1 MRRETVLAKEL
12 SVRLTSWMPNNYSE
26 ARNHDHELEWY
37 LWFEGREAFRLFDKG
52 PSDLI
57 PAHGYFGDQIQPMIY
72 PRVVNNRFKV
82 RLVAIERD
90 GPQRLDPDDRAK
102 DDLWIDLDQ
111 VGPYSTWTIVAKGSD
126 TDLNVQVSFDIV
138 SLEYVNAP
146 EIPAPG
152 DPSIEDTTNFP
163 FPWGG
168 EIKVFEHD
176 LGLGRQARL
185 DLADGRR
192 VSRRDLW
199 TIVPGNPGM
208 LKQSTQ
214 DIYRFGVADIGITND
229 TMSSLYL
236 PKPAKGRYSITV
248 YDHDFSDPRFAQ
260 GAKRTLSSPGLYK
273 LSDFGLGD
281 RVSSV
286 EVVHTYPKTKP
297 PRPPN

>member
-1 MRRETVLAKEL
+1 MLAKEL
-12 SVRLTSWMPNNYSE
+12 SVRLTSWKPNNYSE

-37 LWFEGREAFRLFDKG
+37 LWFEGREAFRLFDNG

-57 PAHGYFGDQIQPMIY
+57 PAHGYFGDQIQPMIH

-90 GPQRLDPDDRAK
+90 GPQWLDPDDRAK

-111 VGPYSTWTIVAKGSD
+111 VGPYSTWTVVAKGSD

-146 EIPAPG
+146 EIPTPG
-152 DPSIEDTTNFP
+152 DPGIQDTTNFP
-163 FPWGG
+163 FPWYG

-185 DLADGRR
+185 NLSDNRR
-192 VSRRDLW
+192 VSRRELW
-199 TIVPGNPGM
+199 TMPMGNQGPGSPGV
-208 LKQSTQ
+208 LKRSVQ
-214 DIYRFGVADIGITND
+214 DTYRFGVADIGIAND
-229 TMSSLYL
+229 TMSSLYVPRL
-236 PKPAKGRYSITV
+236 ATGRYSVTV
-248 YDHDFSDPRFAQ
+248 YNHDFSDPRFAA
-260 GAKRTLSSPGLYK
+260 GGKRTLGSPGLYR

-281 RVSSV
+281 QVSSV
-286 EVVHTYPKTKP
+286 EVVHTYPK
-297 PRPPN
+297 PNPSPAPH